1 MRAAVAALALLAGCL
16 SAPPDSVG
24 NGDGGGGTDVDAAS
38 GPDAAIGACP
48 TRLDLPLTDEA
59 DFAGW
64 AQASGAFCTDLVTE
78 LGLQFTNSGQPS
90 VCSRH
95 VDQVVDLTG
104 GRLRVRLYDGGDAN
118 LSMTF
123 SVVVGSPEVP
133 FNDRKWLYFE
143 RDQGQLLF
151 GQCNGDEFPGT
162 CNDAYWG
169 YVAYDP
175 SVHHW
180 LSFSRQA
187 DEDTL
192 VLETS
197 EDGEIFEVQ
206 GAAGGVP
213 PADALCVGI
222 DLGSYE
228 VQASGSS
235 AYATFGN
242 LRTD

>member
-1 MRAAVAALALLAGCL
+1 MRASLAALALLAGCL

-24 NGDGGGGTDVDAAS
+24 GDDPDAAS
-38 GPDAAIGACP
+38 GADAATGACP
-48 TRLDLPLTDEA
+48 GSVDLPLTSEA
-59 DFAGW
+59 DVAGW
-64 AQASGAFCTDLVTE
+64 GVMDGRFCSYQVTE
-78 LGLQFTNSGQPS
+78 QGLEFTNDGSPS
-90 VCSRH
+90 ICSLYTDRL
-95 VDQVVDLTG
+95 VDLTG
-104 GRLRVRLYDGGDAN
+104 GRLRVRLYAGDDAN

-143 RDQGQLLF
+143 RDQDQLFF

-169 YVAYDP
+169 YVDYDP
-175 SVHHW
+175 AIHKW
-180 LSFSRQA
+180 LSFSRPPDQ
-187 DEDTL
+187 DIL

-197 EDGEIFEVQ
+197 EDGATFEPQ
-206 GAAGGVP
+206 SAAGGVS
-213 PADALCVGI
+213 PADVLCLGV

-228 VQASGSS
+228 VEASGTSAHSS
-235 AYATFGN
+235 FAK

>member
-1 MRAAVAALALLAGCL
+1 MRASLAALALLAGCL

-24 NGDGGGGTDVDAAS
+24 NSDGGGGGEVDAARDR
-38 GPDAAIGACP
+38 DAPIGACP
-48 TRLDLPLTDEA
+48 TSLDLPLTDEA

-64 AQASGAFCTDLVTE
+64 AQTSGSFCSDLVTG
-78 LGLQFTNSGQPS
+78 LGLRFTNSGQPS
-90 VCSRH
+90 ICSRH

-151 GQCNGDEFPGT
+151 GQCNGDESPDT

-169 YVAYDP
+169 YVDYDP
-175 SVHHW
+175 GIHKW

-192 VLETS
+192 VLSTS
-197 EDGEIFEVQ
+197 EDGEIFEIR
-206 GAAGGVP
+206 GAAGGVS
-213 PADALCVGI
+213 PADVLCVGV

-228 VQASGSS
+228 VEASGNS
-235 AYATFGN
+235 AYASFAN
-242 LRTD
+242 LTTD